1 MAVNSKADKVGSH
14 KVRSLPATGGMPS
27 KAPLTKPAYS
37 STQVTAPPAP
47 AGMSQMGGKALAL
60 RAKKV
65 LEPDSNPNEA
75 P

>member
-1 MAVNSKADKVGSH
+1 MAKPAGHLTGGH

-37 STQVTAPPAP
+37 SAPIAP
-47 AGMSQMGGKALAL
+47 LAAPSGMSQMGGKALAL